1 MLRGHVLICLHV
13 FEAFHH
19 QKIPVGVLKIKYNL
33 PKNFPF
39 YIFSV
44 ILHIFVWFAF
54 CRGAGARF
62 CGIIWAWSVYK
73 IRDKICCFLIN
84 SLVYGPSCSLIVI
97 YDYLLILFFAGLS
110 FLTKFCFNVDL
121 ESLTIFLSY
130 KLLLLK
136 SNLKLP

>member
-1 MLRGHVLICLHV
+1 MKIFNYIGQGLCLSKIKTSGVTPPLLRGHVLICLHV

-54 CRGAGARF
+54 
-62 CGIIWAWSVYK
+62 
-73 IRDKICCFLIN
+73 
-84 SLVYGPSCSLIVI
+84 
-97 YDYLLILFFAGLS
+97 
-110 FLTKFCFNVDL
+110 
-121 ESLTIFLSY
+121 
-130 KLLLLK
+130 
-136 SNLKLP
+136 LKLE